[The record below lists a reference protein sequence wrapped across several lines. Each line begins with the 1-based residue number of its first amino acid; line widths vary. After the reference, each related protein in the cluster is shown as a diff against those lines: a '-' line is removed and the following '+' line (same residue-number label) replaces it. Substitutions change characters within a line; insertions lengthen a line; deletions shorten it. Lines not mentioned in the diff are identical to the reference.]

1 MKKTKQ
7 NGCKGKLYLIN
18 NKTYCVGEKKS
29 PKSKKS
35 KRSNKMKKSKIKV
48 RLK

>member
-7 NGCKGKLYLIN
+7 NGCKGTLYLIN

-29 PKSKKS
+29 KKSKKL
-35 KRSNKMKKSKIKV
+35 NKLKKSKKV